1 MRALNRQRDALGH
14 PAPVH
19 PLAISLPELDPPAIS
34 YLDGFP
40 KSKVMDWEL
49 GADADVITNKAAIF
63 RSRDGGQFA
72 KLTRPTEAQFAAQ
85 LDLISVAGDQRADRY
100 DEIEVQLLDQLSFFG
115 STAFIHPSRTPLTVE
130 FLDAALRLC
139 VMVEFRI
146 KHAFS
151 CPRPVIYSPDIQPII
166 QTPTHG
172 CLPSG
177 HATEAF
183 MTATLLREM
192 FGAVFPGAVKASNDA
207 DPFCK
212 TVDDIAARIA
222 INRTVAGVHFPM
234 DSAAGSVLGRRIA
247 QYIVARVGLVPQ
259 TKTLDEF
266 KPADWLKDFDIEL
279 ERENRAGASAPS
291 LRVPPSIILAQCW
304 NDCVHELHAAFPGL
318 PELPAQPEA

>member
-14 PAPVH
+14 PSPID
-19 PLAISLPELDPPAIS
+19 PLSISLGPIDPPVIS
-34 YLDGFP
+34 YLDGYP

-49 GADADVITNKAAIF
+49 SADADILTNDAAIF
-63 RSRDGGQFA
+63 RSKAGGQLA

-85 LDLISVAGDQRADRY
+85 LDMISVAGDQRADRY

-115 STAFIHPSRTPLTVE
+115 ATAFLHPSRTPLTVE
-130 FLDAALRLC
+130 FIETALRLC
-139 VMVEFRI
+139 IMVEFRI

-151 CPRPVIYSPDIQPII
+151 CPRPLIYSADIQPMI
-166 QTPTHG
+166 QTPSHG

-192 FGAVFPGAVKASNDA
+192 FGAVFPGAVDAASDM

-247 QYIVARVGLVPQ
+247 QYVMARVGVTPQ
-259 TKTLDEF
+259 TATLDEF
-266 KPADWLKDFDIEL
+266 KPADWSADFDIGL
-279 ERENRAGASAPS
+279 ERENRAGASAPTMG
-291 LRVPPSIILAQCW
+291 VPTSDILTRCW
-304 NDCVHELHAAFPGL
+304 HECVAELAEAFPGL
-318 PELPAQPEA
+318 PQPASQPEA